1 MENCLTGKITA
12 GRTILLVSHHTAL
25 VAPGAAF
32 IVALEN
38 VSVLLIDVCSEMG
51 LTTQG
56 DVKFSGTR
64 EEFVA
69 GGLMAELDENTKP
82 DPEDSPIEEKTF
94 AQVAM
99 KAPPPKNKS
108 LINLSQA
115 QDASEPGSET
125 SSIDGDRDD
134 EGTLTSSTLELKSK
148 PPRKLIEDER
158 RATGRISLAVWK
170 TYFSVSPS

>member
-1 MENCLTGKITA
+1 
-12 GRTILLVSHHTAL
+12 
-25 VAPGAAF
+25 
-32 IVALEN
+32 
-38 VSVLLIDVCSEMG
+38 
-51 LTTQG
+51 
-56 DVKFSGTR
+56 
-64 EEFVA
+64 
-69 GGLMAELDENTKP
+69 MAELDENTKP

-134 EGTLTSSTLELKSK
+134 EGILTSSTLELKSK